1 MMRQEVV
8 FEGSVTLKLNTDFS
22 KTFLHK
28 NTKLLYENIYEMP
41 VP

>member
-8 FEGSVTLKLNTDFS
+8 FEETVALKLKTDSS

-28 NTKLLYENIYEMP
+28 NTKLLYENIF
-41 VP
+41 